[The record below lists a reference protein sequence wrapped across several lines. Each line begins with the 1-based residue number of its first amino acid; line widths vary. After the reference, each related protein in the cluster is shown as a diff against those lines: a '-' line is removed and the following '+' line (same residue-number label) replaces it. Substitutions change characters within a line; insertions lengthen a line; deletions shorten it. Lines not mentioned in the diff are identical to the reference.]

1 MKATKITKNASQPN
15 LPNNKLSQ
23 KKSLAIFAFEIL

>member
-15 LPNNKLSQ
+15 LLNNKLSQ
-23 KKSLAIFAFEIL
+23 KKELSNSHF